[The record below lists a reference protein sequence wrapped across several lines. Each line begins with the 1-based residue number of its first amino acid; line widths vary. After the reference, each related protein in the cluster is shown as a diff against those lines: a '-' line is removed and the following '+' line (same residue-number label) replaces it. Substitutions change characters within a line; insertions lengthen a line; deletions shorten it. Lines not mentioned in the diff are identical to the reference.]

1 MKKIFKIFLIT
12 AFLFTSGVISS
23 TAHDGNSPLFVTIT
37 SEWCHTCKSL
47 KPVIEELKTSYED
60 RVTFLTLVT
69 SSKESL
75 DESRDIAREYSIL
88 DYFEANKNT
97 LPNVAIFCPGG
108 ELEKN
113 FIGEV
118 RKEIYTNA
126 LEEILSN
133 PTQICISQ

>member
-1 MKKIFKIFLIT
+1 MKKIFKIFLIIT
-12 AFLFTSGVISS
+12 FMLTSGVISS

-108 ELEKN
+108 KLEKN

-126 LEEILSN
+126 LEEILTEENQLCSL
-133 PTQICISQ
+133 

>member
-108 ELEKN
+108 KLEKN

-126 LEEILSN
+126 LEEILTEENQLCSL
-133 PTQICISQ
+133 

>member
-1 MKKIFKIFLIT
+1 MKKIFKIFLIAIFLT
-12 AFLFTSGVISS
+12 ASS
-23 TAHDGNSPLFVTIT
+23 AIYSIAYDGNNPLFVTIT
-37 SEWCHTCKSL
+37 SQWCHTCKSL

-108 ELEKN
+108 KLEKN

-126 LEEILSN
+126 LEEILSDS
-133 PTQICISQ
+133 TQICISQ